1 VQTLHL
7 LLKHAV
13 KNVCASFK
21 NNLKRCPCVFSEKM
35 SSVVPPCLHSLIAGA
50 SVTADPENVNT
61 LEPPEWMNAAL
72 VEIGQK
78 FALRNL
84 SALSFA
90 DLLSLIVLL
99 ATPEGRK
106 PLVYTN
112 KSSTVFTAFKRYLST
127 ANRYLKL
134 SGKNL

>member
-1 VQTLHL
+1 LCT
-7 LLKHAV
+7 
-13 KNVCASFK
+13 F
-21 NNLKRCPCVFSEKM
+21 RKM

-50 SVTADPENVNT
+50 SVTADPENLNT
-61 LEPPEWMNAAL
+61 LEPPEWMDAAL

-90 DLLSLIVLL
+90 DLLSLIILL

-134 SGKNL
+134 AGKNL

>member
-1 VQTLHL
+1 L
-7 LLKHAV
+7 
-13 KNVCASFK
+13 
-21 NNLKRCPCVFSEKM
+21 
-35 SSVVPPCLHSLIAGA
+35 
-50 SVTADPENVNT
+50 NT
-61 LEPPEWMNAAL
+61 LEPPEWMDAAL

-134 SGKNL
+134 AIKPMI